1 MQTVCFEVATDGGAA
16 SSTCAAGLGSPPWDS
31 ALPPPSLAAPPIL
44 LPRFD
49 PASVPSCARLIQA
62 ELQFECDVQ
71 GSLAYYNGS
80 TLSGCN
86 TILTSGETFHVA
98 HPVLGPAGLDA
109 TLQITQF
116 ATLAPGATFTVVLP
130 TTTLFEPDLAQGE
143 LPVCI
148 TDPVVLASEFLVNG
162 ANTTLRIDHA
172 AQIVTN
178 GGCGSG
184 AQVISSVCGAI
195 RARVLYTYCTASAPG
210 ASFCA
215 GDGLD
220 PAVTTPCPCGNVGAA
235 GHGCANSANAAGALL
250 DATGCSVTQP
260 DTVALLAS
268 GMSGTTPVTFFKG
281 DQSAAGGV
289 PFFDGVRCVD
299 GALVRLA
306 TNPSSA
312 GTSSYPLPGQLA
324 LSVRG
329 NTPVG
334 SGLTGYYQV
343 SYRNAALAFCPPATA
358 NVTNGYSIVW

>member
-1 MQTVCFEVATDGGAA
+1 M
-16 SSTCAAGLGSPPWDS
+16 
-31 ALPPPSLAAPPIL
+31 L
-44 LPRFD
+44 LPKFT
-49 PASVPSCARLIQA
+49 PAPGTCARLIQA
-62 ELQFECDVQ
+62 ELQFEGGFQ
-71 GSLAYYNGS
+71 GEFTVINHSVTFPCTATVTAQVAFEVTNPAILPAPCAFLTTS
-80 TLSGCN
+80 TN
-86 TILTSGETFHVA
+86 T
-98 HPVLGPAGLDA
+98 AG
-109 TLQITQF
+109 I
-116 ATLAPGATFTVVLP
+116 APGSQPQTFLQCPVSVACP
-130 TTTLFEPDLAQGE
+130 DVTTGAPPLCF
-143 LPVCI
+143 
-148 TDPVVLASEFLVNG
+148 TDPVLLASEFTG
-162 ANTTLRIDHA
+162 PPGSTLRFDHLA
-172 AQIVTN
+172 TLSSWHS
-178 GGCGSG
+178 GCGPG
-184 AQVISSVCGAI
+184 TFIILTCARI
-195 RARVLYTYCTASAPG
+195 RARVLYTYCTASTPG

-235 GHGCANSANAAGALL
+235 GHGCANSVNAAGALL
-250 DATGCSVTQP
+250 DATGCSVVQP

-312 GTSSYPLPGQLA
+312 GTSSYPLPGQPA